1 MNITPVS
8 SYNRTKQTPS
18 FKAGLTIKVCKG
30 VSGITE
36 SAEKILRNKA
46 AKFGP
51 SDHIYAHIINDTE
64 YTQVSIVAKIN
75 DIFEN
80 FNIVS
85 GGTNRK
91 TLYHILDKY
100 LEKEFPKHYK

>member
-8 SYNRTKQTPS
+8 NYNRTKQTPS
-18 FKAGLTIKVCKG
+18 FKAGLTIKACKG
-30 VSGITE
+30 
-36 SAEKILRNKA
+36 
-46 AKFGP
+46 
-51 SDHIYAHIINDTE
+51 
-64 YTQVSIVAKIN
+64 
-75 DIFEN
+75 
-80 FNIVS
+80 VS